1 MKAGARGTGDQG
13 KCARTGERC
22 ALDRE
27 VRKEREPRV
36 THADPLP
43 IFLKPEEAADLLRT
57 TRKAIYVMIER
68 RRLPG
73 ARKFG
78 KRILIRSAEL
88 IDFINQQATSSLQ
101 GEQR

>member
-1 MKAGARGTGDQG
+1 MTN
-13 KCARTGERC
+13 
-22 ALDRE
+22 
-27 VRKEREPRV
+27 
-36 THADPLP
+36 ADPLP
-43 IFLKPEEAADLLRT
+43 VFLKPDEAADLLRT

-68 RRLPG
+68 KRLPG

-88 IDFINQQATSSLQ
+88 VEFIDQQAVSSLP